1 MLTINERE
9 IKQMQET
16 VWKYLWPVNFLCS
29 LDKKQHFNC
38 FRFSAEMFVLLQLF
52 ADVWSES
59 VLVLMQDQLLPDHC
73 FPKVSFT
80 VAEKAITNNEVRET
94 YGEIQPGADG
104 LVNITN
110 AQISQSY
117 IYIIYLSAVLFT
129 IQSGQILHVQCM
141 NNKLCRFVT

>member
-1 MLTINERE
+1 
-9 IKQMQET
+9 MQET

-94 YGEIQPGADG
+94 CGEILPDAG

-110 AQISQSY
+110 AHASKSY
-117 IYIIYLSAVLFT
+117 VIYLSAMLFT
-129 IQSGQILHVQCM
+129 IQSGLISHIQCM
-141 NNKLCRFVT
+141 NNSPK